1 MADSI
6 LLQNL
11 NTADLTQLIK
21 DGVKSQLKDF
31 KETFNTHNPDEL
43 LTRTETCKFLQI
55 DSSTLW
61 HWTNKGKVIAYGIGN
76 RRYYKKAELLESL
89 KELITNDIVKLSENF
104 EHLEKTT
111 DDILQELSN
120 SISKIDF
127 EILAFPD
134 IETVKKQIEDLK
146 EFVYNEDGTYNK
158 DNKAEF
164 DKYKKLNK
172 RLTGYKLSKNHYLV
186 LCIEQLLKIAKA
198 NNWGLCKKNGF
209 IYLYNG
215 CYWSEI
221 NKESFQSFLGNV
233 SSKMSYLNSLW
244 QMLICQR
251 QRLTKRMY

>member
-89 KELITNDIVKLSENF
+89 QL
-104 EHLEKTT
+104 
-111 DDILQELSN
+111 
-120 SISKIDF
+120 
-127 EILAFPD
+127 
-134 IETVKKQIEDLK
+134 VKK
-146 EFVYNEDGTYNK
+146 
-158 DNKAEF
+158 
-164 DKYKKLNK
+164 
-172 RLTGYKLSKNHYLV
+172 
-186 LCIEQLLKIAKA
+186 
-198 NNWGLCKKNGF
+198 
-209 IYLYNG
+209 
-215 CYWSEI
+215 
-221 NKESFQSFLGNV
+221 
-233 SSKMSYLNSLW
+233 
-244 QMLICQR
+244 
-251 QRLTKRMY
+251 